1 MLEVLNSLAPFAPAI
16 DVIVVLICH
25 IIAKRCGVLPL
36 SF

>member
-16 DVIVVLICH
+16 NAIVILICS
-25 IIAKRCGVLPL
+25 IIAKYCGVLPL